1 MKNILICKR
10 EFFERERI
18 MYEFNKFILKIAKN
32 EECFVLFNNVTEAQI
47 PFNSYSVILFEV
59 INEILEKNKS
69 IMYMLHGAPMQP
81 AYNKNIQQL
90 FYNEHSN
97 DNNSIYRLNNIKT
110 LHWPTYYLH
119 WTYNQIKPR
128 YSEYDIETL
137 GVEKNFEKLYINY
150 NHRAHYHRCLMID
163 DLVKFKLFDYGF
175 NSWIYIN
182 NEFTNNYDF
191 KYWKPEVLKIDE
203 FNLGFSD
210 YGDFKDWPNNNLF
223 TESLLKPNSFLNLV
237 TESLTDIIFLS
248 EKTWKPILLEQP
260 FIILGSRNQNLEL
273 LKYGFK
279 LYDEIFDYSFDS
291 EEDLQFRVVGIINN
305 LNRIKNKDYNE
316 LYDLIKEK
324 IKFNKNRALQ
334 IIKNYEYFPIEL
346 IEMVS
351 KIKDVRYK
359 ENGEFDIDDFLKG
372 SWSDQPEHQIC

>member
-1 MKNILICKR
+1 MKNILITNG
-10 EFFERERI
+10 
-18 MYEFNKFILKIAKN
+18 YEEIATITGFYKLILKIAKN
-32 EECFVLFNNVTEAQI
+32 EECFVLFNNVMEYAHC
-47 PFNSYSVILFEV
+47 YSLPIILFEI

-69 IMYMLHGAPMQP
+69 IMYMLHGAPMQ
-81 AYNKNIQQL
+81 AVYNKNIQQL

-97 DNNSIYRLNNIKT
+97 DTNSIYRLNNIKT

-119 WTYNQIKPR
+119 WTYDQIKSN

-150 NHRAHYHRCLMID
+150 NHRVHYHRCLMID

-203 FNLGFSD
+203 FNLGFTVN
-210 YGDFKDWPNNNLF
+210 GDDIMTDTNLF

-237 TESLTDIIFLS
+237 TETNIHVMFLS

-359 ENGEFDIDDFLKG
+359 ENGEFDIDDFYKTFIKFL
-372 SWSDQPEHQIC
+372 